1 MTELR
6 PILFVAFAVFAT
18 ASAGC
23 AGTAENLKAP
33 RLPIRI
39 LSSEAARVQQP
50 EATPREATPTSE
62 APTPRPGAR
71 IGAPRIGAPGGSGAG
86 SRRVVPAQSG
96 NAETVGGLPAGAG
109 TGAGVAGRG

>member
-6 PILFVAFAVFAT
+6 PFLFVAFASFAA

-23 AGTAENLKAP
+23 TGTAGRVTAP
-33 RLPIRI
+33 QTIRI
-39 LSSEAARVQQP
+39 LSSEAASVQQP
-50 EATPREATPTSE
+50 EAAACDAAPTSD
-62 APTPRPGAR
+62 ATATRPGAR

-96 NAETVGGLPAGAG
+96 NEAVGGLPAGAG

>member
-6 PILFVAFAVFAT
+6 PILFVAFAVFAAT
-18 ASAGC
+18 SVGC
-23 AGTAENLKAP
+23 AGTAENLTAP

-39 LSSEAARVQQP
+39 LSSEGARVQQP
-50 EATPREATPTSE
+50 EVTPRDAAPTSDG
-62 APTPRPGAR
+62 TPPR

-96 NAETVGGLPAGAG
+96 NETVGGLPVGAGA
-109 TGAGVAGRG
+109 GAGVAGRG